1 MNEAEARLRVLQRKP
16 VRAAVDLTAPAAAAA
31 AAPKPQKEEVCK
43 AWLEGKCH
51 KGKSCRWRHG
61 EKRPPPAK
69 VQVASVAAAQPQA
82 AQPQGGQPQAAQPQ
96 GGQPQGGQPQAA
108 QPQGGQ
114 PQAAQGGQPQ
124 GGYPQG
130 AARVA
135 VAAAAPNDLAWAKAA
150 AAAIPQALPPAQPQ
164 KPMLPLPGQAG
175 ASELS
180 KQFRATSTAA
190 ALAAMNFAVA
200 QHQPGDP
207 RSLGAT
213 ATAPP
218 TAASA
223 KAPPAAAKTVAAA
236 PATRA
241 VKAAPA
247 TRAMKAAPA
256 AAGGPIPAK
265 AAPVPDV
272 ATSFVDDVD

>member
-82 AQPQGGQPQAAQPQ
+82 AQPQ
-96 GGQPQGGQPQAA
+96 AA

-124 GGYPQG
+124 GGQPQG

-135 VAAAAPNDLAWAKAA
+135 VAVAAPNDLAWAKAA

-175 ASELS
+175 ASEPS